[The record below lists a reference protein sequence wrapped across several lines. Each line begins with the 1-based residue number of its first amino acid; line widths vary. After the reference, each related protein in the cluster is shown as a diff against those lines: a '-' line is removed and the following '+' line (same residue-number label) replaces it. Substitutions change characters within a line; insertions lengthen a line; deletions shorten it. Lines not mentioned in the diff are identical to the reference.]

1 MSGPVGALE
10 EALFTKLSDSSITAA
25 GASGV
30 FNRIAPEGSA
40 LPCVIFQWQ
49 GGGDENSSPRRAR
62 NTLYS
67 VQALAETL
75 DDAEAID
82 AAVDALLHLQAL
94 AVPGWSN
101 FWMAREGD
109 IAYQEVDPA
118 GRPIFH
124 AGGIYRIRMSH

>member
-1 MSGPVGALE
+1 MPGPVGALE
-10 EALFTKLSDSSITAA
+10 EALYNTLSDSSIAAA

-30 FNRIAPEGSA
+30 YNRIAPQGAA
-40 LPCVIFQWQ
+40 LPYVIYQWQ

-62 NTLYS
+62 NTVYA

-82 AAVDALLHLQAL
+82 AAVDALLHNQSLT
-94 AVPGWSN
+94 VPGWTN

-109 IAYQEVDPA
+109 ISYQEVDPA

-124 AGGIYRIRMSH
+124 AGGVYRIRLSH

>member
-1 MSGPVGALE
+1 MPGPVGALE
-10 EALFTKLSDSSITAA
+10 EALFTTLNDASIAAA

-30 FNRIAPEGSA
+30 HNRIAPQGSP
-40 LPCVIFQWQ
+40 LPYVIVGWQ

-82 AAVDALLHLQAL
+82 AALDALLHMHTL
-94 AVPGWSN
+94 AVTGWDN

-109 IAYQEVDPA
+109 IAYQEVDPT

-124 AGGIYRIRMSH
+124 AGGIYRIRLSH